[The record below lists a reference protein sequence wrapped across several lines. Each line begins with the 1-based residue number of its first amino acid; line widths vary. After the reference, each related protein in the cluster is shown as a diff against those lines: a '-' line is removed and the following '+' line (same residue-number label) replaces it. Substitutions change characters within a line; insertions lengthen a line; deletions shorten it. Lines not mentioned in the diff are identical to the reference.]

1 MKVGPHVK
9 TWTPLEPLH
18 LWPSLKSQRD
28 EAFVS
33 DSESLTSVRQQDIIS
48 YFSEPRWHKFQ
59 LPTSY
64 FLKPAASREVSQGG
78 KSRWQSAPRCPHSSF
93 AFKSNTLQI
102 VFLTENEDVSTVG
115 ALFRLREKELP
126 QKTLLNNA
134 DETRLCVRAIVSISI
149 PRQRVTALPLPRR
162 QELRQSKLNKLKAG
176 PSRLEAEPTCF
187 KRIARSSYVFR
198 RHKSRSTTGSRRGV
212 SELAC
217 FVEAAASLYTN
228 QG

>member
-18 LWPSLKSQRD
+18 LWPSLESQRD

-64 FLKPAASREVSQGG
+64 FLKPTASRQVSQGG
-78 KSRWQSAPRCPHSSF
+78 KSRRQSAPRCPHSSF
-93 AFKSNTLQI
+93 TFKSNILQI
-102 VFLTENEDVSTVG
+102 VFLTEDEDISTVG
-115 ALFRLREKELP
+115 ALFWLREILDTPPSPSK
-126 QKTLLNNA
+126 KTLLNNA
-134 DETRLCVRAIVSISI
+134 DETRLRAISI
-149 PRQRVTALPLPRR
+149 PRQRVTTLPLLRR
-162 QELRQSKLNKLKAG
+162 QELRQLKLNKQKAV
-176 PSRLEAEPTCF
+176 PSRLEAKPARF
-187 KRIARSSYVFR
+187 KRIVWSRYVFR
-198 RHKSRSTTGSRRGV
+198 WYKSRSTTGSCRGL
-212 SELAC
+212 SEPAC
-217 FVEAAASLYTN
+217 FLEASASPYTN